1 MRLDY
6 RSLPQILAM
15 TELIINN
22 NKNDPF
28 ANSQLLTRIIFYQKN
43 EGHIMK
49 KIFKRLLPSAS
60 QMKSH
65 PRLQFLGKFLHEP
78 NLWHLNRRTLAGGA
92 AVGLF
97 IAFMPVPIQMLLAA
111 LLAIWFRVNLPLS
124 ISLVWIT
131 NPITIPPL
139 FYFAYQCGSIL
150 LGVSTLQTE
159 FQLDFSPECIV
170 YLLGHFFQPLLL
182 GCLIL
187 GALCAAMGYWLVN
200 LLWRLQITYLWRE
213 RREKRLKK
221 WLATKQKLSQLAKV
235 SA

>member
-1 MRLDY
+1 
-6 RSLPQILAM
+6 
-15 TELIINN
+15 
-22 NKNDPF
+22 
-28 ANSQLLTRIIFYQKN
+28 
-43 EGHIMK
+43 MK
-49 KIFKRLLPSAS
+49 KIFKRLLPSTA

-65 PRLQFLGKFLHEP
+65 PRLQFLGTLLHEP
-78 NLWHLNRRTLAGGA
+78 SLWHLNRRTLAGGT

-139 FYFAYQCGSIL
+139 FYFAYQCGSIF
-150 LGVSTLQTE
+150 LGISTLQTE
-159 FQLDFSPECIV
+159 FQLDFSQEGLV
-170 YLLGHFFQPLLL
+170 YLLGHFLQPLLL

-200 LLWRLQITYLWRE
+200 LLWRLQITNLWRE
-213 RREKRLKK
+213 RREKRHQK
-221 WLATKQKLSQLAKV
+221 WLAAKQKLSQFAK
-235 SA
+235 A